1 MTSLTSKRWLSFLLL
16 LTGLFTFWR
25 PDVSAALEVP
35 GLQGRVNDHAAILS
49 SGTKQQL
56 EQLLQLF
63 EQQES
68 TQIVVLTVPS
78 LEGDNLE
85 NFSIR
90 VVEKWKIGQKGLDN
104 GVLLLIAKE
113 DRKLRIEVGY
123 GLEGKLTDLVA
134 GQIISKVITPEFKMG
149 DFDQGVIE
157 GVNSIVSVVRGEF
170 DDQIKKIDAREE
182 KRNTRDGLI
191 SFIVF
196 GYFFIGRIFR
206 EKPLIASLVGGAAA
220 PLLGW
225 LIFSTNLIF
234 TLALIPIGASA
245 GFIFSSLGTGGTGS
259 AGGWTTGSSSS
270 GGFGGGS
277 GGFGGGFGGG
287 GGGFGGGGA
296 SGSW

>member
-1 MTSLTSKRWLSFLLL
+1 MTNRPSKRLLTFLFL
-16 LTGLFTFWR
+16 LTGLLSLLL
-25 PDVSAALEVP
+25 PAVSSGLEVP
-35 GLQGRVNDHAAILS
+35 QLQGRVNDYGAMLS

-56 EQLLQLF
+56 EQLLQVL

-68 TQIVVLTVPS
+68 TQIVVLTINS

-134 GQIISKVITPEFKMG
+134 GRIIRDVITPKFKMG
-149 DFDQGVIE
+149 NFDQGVID
-157 GVNSIVSVVRGEF
+157 GINSLVSVVRGEF
-170 DDQIKKIDAREE
+170 DDQMRNIDTREKE
-182 KRNTRDGLI
+182 RNHRDGLI
-191 SFIVF
+191 GFTVFIF
-196 GYFFIGRIFR
+196 FFISKIFR
-206 EKPLIASLVGGAAA
+206 EKPLIAAAIGAVAA
-220 PLLGW
+220 PLIGHFVFNTSLPVTLF
-225 LIFSTNLIF
+225 LIFLGGN
-234 TLALIPIGASA
+234 A
-245 GFIFSSLGTGGTGS
+245 GFIFSSIGTGGSGR
-259 AGGWTTGSSSS
+259 SSS
-270 GGFGGGS
+270 GWSTGS
-277 GGFGGGFGGG
+277 TGSYGGGFSSGGGFSGG